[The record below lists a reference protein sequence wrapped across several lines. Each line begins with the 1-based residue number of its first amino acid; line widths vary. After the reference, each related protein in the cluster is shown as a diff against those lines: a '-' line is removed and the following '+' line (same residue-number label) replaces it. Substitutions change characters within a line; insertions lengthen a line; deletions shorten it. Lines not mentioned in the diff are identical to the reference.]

1 MSHRGQTTEMNEDKE
16 FLRTEPLGQLLL
28 KLALPTVAA
37 QLINMLYNIVDRI
50 YIGHI
55 PDIGATALTGVG
67 VCMPLIMIV
76 SAFAALVGYGGA
88 PRASIFMG
96 KQDKES
102 AEKTLGNCFALQIL
116 ISVVLTIVLLIWNQD
131 FLMAFGASENT
142 IEYGVNYMNI
152 YALGTIFVEITLGM
166 NAFITAQGFAKTG
179 MLSVL
184 IGAVT
189 NIILDP
195 IFIFGFNMDVRGA
208 ALATIISQA
217 LSCIWVVSFLC
228 GKKTFLRIRRKN
240 LRLVPKI
247 IMPCLALG
255 VATFIMQASESV
267 ISVCFNSSLQKYG
280 GDIAVGAMTILTSV
294 MQFAMLP
301 LQGLGQGAQP
311 IISYCYG
318 AGDRERVKGAF
329 KLLLK
334 ISLGYSIILWILV
347 MALPGGFAAMFTS
360 DTQLMEYTRTA
371 LRIYMGS
378 ALLFGIQMA
387 CQMTF
392 NALGK
397 AKESIVVAV
406 MRKFVLLIP
415 LIYIMPQ
422 IFRADQTMAVYMAEP
437 IADLLAVTFTAVL
450 FSIQFKK
457 TLGTMKKNTQQKTAG

>member
-1 MSHRGQTTEMNEDKE
+1 MRHKEQSTEMNTDKE
-16 FLRTEPLGQLLL
+16 FLRTEPLGRLLL

-102 AEKTLGNCFALQIL
+102 AEKTLGNCFVLQIL
-116 ISVVLTIVLLIWNQD
+116 ISVVPTIVLLIWNRD

-184 IGAVT
+184 IGAVA

-195 IFIFGFNMDVRGA
+195 VFIFGFHMDVRGA

-228 GKKTFLRIRRKN
+228 GKKTFLKIKRKN

-247 IMPCLALG
+247 ILPCLALG

-311 IISYCYG
+311 IISYSYG
-318 AGDRERVKGAF
+318 AGDQDRVRAAF

-334 ISLGYSIILWILV
+334 VSLGYSVFLWLLV

-360 DTQLMEYTRTA
+360 DARLMEYTRTA

-378 ALLFGIQMA
+378 MFLFGIQMA

-422 IFRADQTMAVYMAEP
+422 ILRSDQTMAVYMAEP

-450 FSIQFKK
+450 FGIQFKK
-457 TLGTMKKNTQQKTAG
+457 ILGSMKKNVGEKTAK